1 MTKTHAFCS
10 SWLILAAFAV
20 HAHHSRAPFLLDETF
35 EIEGTVTEVAWRSPH
50 VYMEVL
56 AVDPDGSETTWT
68 YEGHSIAG
76 LKRFGWTEDTIKAGD
91 RVVVVANPNRD
102 PERKF
107 GLLDSVTRTDGETF
121 YSFRIPESE
130 GGNPRRRPLA
140 GSTDHSGHWNR
151 IGTLR
156 QALVGG
162 FGPPTGWPVTAA
174 GQAQVDAFDA
184 DDNPS
189 FDCEST
195 GMPGLIL
202 SPYNASLDSRS
213 GPHRHREGPVAADPD
228 HPPRRLGAARGLRT
242 EHTRLLGRP
251 LRGRRD
257 ARRRDDGLQSYTLG
271 PDARDR
277 LERPETH
284 YRALLARAGRLRQA
298 RLIHGRGSR
307 LPHRARHPPGRLHT
321 DPRTRVHGAALRPPR
336 PRAATS
342 SSSSLAIASVHTHCQ
357 PAANA
362 RGGVLRA
369 A

>member
-10 SWLILAAFAV
+10 SLLILAAFAA

-56 AVDPDGSETTWT
+56 AVSPDGSETTWT

-202 SPYNASLDSRS
+202 SPYTHLWIVEADRIVIEKDQSPLTRTIHLDGSAPPADYEPNILGYSVGRFEDDGTLVVETTGFSPTRWGLTRGIDSSGEKRITERYSLAENGYVKRVTYTVED
-213 GPHRHREGPVAADPD
+213 PVYLTEPVTREGGYTLIPEHEFTELPCDPE
-228 HPPRRLGAARGLRT
+228 T
-242 EHTRLLGRP
+242 
-251 LRGRRD
+251 
-257 ARRRDDGLQSYTLG
+257 ARRHLQF
-271 PDARDR
+271 
-277 LERPETH
+277 E
-284 YRALLARAGRLRQA
+284 
-298 RLIHGRGSR
+298 
-307 LPHRARHPPGRLHT
+307 
-321 DPRTRVHGAALRPPR
+321 
-336 PRAATS
+336 
-342 SSSSLAIASVHTHCQ
+342 
-357 PAANA
+357 
-362 RGGVLRA
+362 
-369 A
+369 